1 MKNVVVKS
9 GIVIGSML
17 ALSAC
22 SSAPTTPT
30 TPTGPSYQTFAQ
42 AIANSTGTTPTP
54 LGGSAIRSNGTTGA
68 LDITNSTGEIDH
80 TNGNVSV
87 NDGTKTL
94 TAPNAYAAVNILTDG
109 TATITATNSVISTS
123 SYDYVI
129 SINEQYTTGS
139 GTSAVS
145 YDSSGFLGLVT
156 ATADIPSAGT
166 ATYTGASDA
175 TITTAGSTQRLTG
188 GTSTLTADF
197 SAGTATLTMTGFT
210 TSTPALLDTITA
222 TGMGISGNTL
232 SGGTLETLLNT
243 APVNL
248 TGTNTVS
255 GASANFFGYDATNSI
270 PDEVAGVILLDGDS
284 GIISGAFVAD

>member
-1 MKNVVVKS
+1 MRSVIVKS
-9 GIVIGSML
+9 GIAIGSMFV
-17 ALSAC
+17 LSAC
-22 SSAPTTPT
+22 SSATTPPIAT
-30 TPTGPSYQTFAQ
+30 APSYQTFSA
-42 AIANSTGTTPTP
+42 AISNSTNATPTP
-54 LGGSAIRSNGTTGA
+54 LGGTAIRSNGTTAA
-68 LDITNSTGEIDH
+68 LDITNTTGTIDH
-80 TNGNVSV
+80 TTGEVSV
-87 NDGTKTL
+87 VDGTYTL
-94 TAPNAYAAVNILTDG
+94 TDASGLDAANLLTDG
-109 TATITATNSVISTS
+109 SATLAVTKSAISTS
-123 SYDYVI
+123 SYDYVVTV
-129 SINEQYTTGS
+129 SEQYTS
-139 GTSAVS
+139 GVTS
-145 YDSSGFLGLVT
+145 YDSTGFLGVV
-156 ATADIPSAGT
+156 AGAADIPSAGS

-188 GTSTLTADF
+188 GTSTLEADF
-197 SAGTATLTMTGFT
+197 SAGSAQLTMTGFT

-232 SGGTLETLLNT
+232 SGGTLETLLNS